1 MKKLIYIYFLSAASF
16 SCLEAGDKTKM
27 LQDLDVI
34 KSTFE
39 TKYAPFEWKKS
50 HFGWSLEEQ
59 INFAKIQILTFDS
72 LTVKD
77 YQRILH
83 AFFKSTC
90 DYHVSAQF
98 YSTEL
103 ALLPFN
109 VKKVSGKY
117 LISELLQDT
126 LKAMQKVGLYKGKEI
141 PQIGNELL
149 TFDSLPVENVIDDLK
164 HNEVGNPTSRT
175 AQILTEQVLTR
186 RLGMAGHIVPSGLI
200 KISFKNSSGEV
211 IDATIKWLYRPEKI
225 KNHSYFSLMAPLA
238 TIDNKEEIS
247 DTYGINHS
255 SIMINCFAEM
265 LQADYFHHFD
275 YLKNL
280 KDEDGDVDNAED
292 EITDFNLQL
301 EKTPT
306 PHPINR
312 DSIVFGKKVW
322 SEPNKSDFN
331 VHIYE
336 LPETGKRIGYIR
348 ISTYSHHVDISGY
361 NQLALK
367 LAESIKH
374 LQGHTDALLVDQV
387 DNPGG
392 LGLYALAIASML
404 TDRPL
409 TLPKDHFSITQAE
422 VWRAQ
427 MYLEELKEAHEMQK
441 KLPLSKTSNNY
452 IAGYPI
458 DANFIEGQLKFN
470 QFVVDQWESGKVF
483 SDPFPLMG
491 IESLKPHPKAS
502 YSKPILVLVNGNDF
516 SCGDFFPAILQDN
529 KRAVI
534 FGEQTAG
541 AGGAVEMHTYPNSFG
556 LRFFSFT
563 VSLAERIDGK
573 TIENLGVT
581 PDVLYEETEE
591 DLMQGY
597 VGYIKAVNSTLSS
610 MLN

>member
-1 MKKLIYIYFLSAASF
+1 MKKLIYIYFLIAASF
-16 SCLEAGDKTKM
+16 CCLEAGDKAKM

-39 TKYAPFEWKKS
+39 TKYAPFEWKKA

-83 AFFKSTC
+83 AFFISTC

-98 YSTEL
+98 FSTEL
-103 ALLPFN
+103 ALLPF
-109 VKKVSGKY
+109 KVRKLNEKY
-117 LISELLQDT
+117 LISESLHDT
-126 LKAMQKVGLYKGKEI
+126 FKAMQKVGLYKGKEF
-141 PQIGNELL
+141 PQIGNELI
-149 TFDSLPVENVIDDLK
+149 TFDSHPVGNVIDDLK

-175 AQILTEQVLTR
+175 TQILTEQVLTR
-186 RLGMAGHIVPSGLI
+186 RLGMAGHIVPSERI
-200 KISFKNSSGEV
+200 KISFRNSSDEI
-211 IDATIKWLYRPEKI
+211 IDATIEWLYRPEKI
-225 KNHSYFSLMAPLA
+225 KNHSYFSMMTPLA
-238 TIDNKEEIS
+238 PVDHKEEIF
-247 DTYGINHS
+247 DIYGINHS
-255 SIMINCFAEM
+255 STMMINCFAEM

-275 YLKNL
+275 YLKDL
-280 KDEDGDVDNAED
+280 KDVDVDNAED
-292 EITDFNLQL
+292 EITDFNLNL
-301 EKTPT
+301 EQTP

-312 DSIVFGKKVW
+312 NSIVFGKRLW
-322 SEPNKSDFN
+322 SETNKSDFN

-348 ISTYSHHVDISGY
+348 ISTYSHQVDINGY
-361 NQLALK
+361 TQLALR
-367 LAESIKH
+367 LADSIKH

-422 VWRAQ
+422 VWRAH
-427 MYLEELKEAHEMQK
+427 MYLEDLKETLEMNK
-441 KLPLSKTSNNY
+441 NLPLSKTSNNY

-470 QFVVDQWESGKVF
+470 QFIIDQWNSGKAF
-483 SDPFPLMG
+483 SDPFTLMG
-491 IESLKPHPKAS
+491 IESLKPHPRAS

-541 AGGAVEMHTYPNSFG
+541 AGGAIEMLSYPNSFG
-556 LRFFSFT
+556 LRAFSFT

-597 VGYIKAVNSTLSS
+597 QGYINAVNATLSS